1 MLGAFVFTRIE
12 SGSRDMA
19 GIKSKACAQL
29 VLWHFFFWSVFF
41 VGLCRV
47 IDPKAKAFGMK
58 SHDTCLNVCVLVFI
72 YTHPPL
78 Y

>member
-41 VGLCRV
+41 CGFVQ
-47 IDPKAKAFGMK
+47 
-58 SHDTCLNVCVLVFI
+58 S
-72 YTHPPL
+72 Y
-78 Y
+78 